1 MTITVDGIEYA
12 TATELLDEL
21 KISRQTLWRWRQ
33 QGKIPSGRL
42 HRNNKLVFT
51 SEEAASI
58 RGFANRLEPAL
69 VENHGQLRLFERGV
83 PGAER

>member
-33 QGKIPSGRL
+33 QGKTPLGRL
-42 HRNNKLVFT
+42 YRSNKLVFT
-51 SEEAASI
+51 REEATAI
-58 RGFANRLEPAL
+58 RDYANRLEPAL
-69 VENHGQLRLFERGV
+69 VENHDQLRLFERGV